1 MYLVVCISVGS
12 TPAIDIFLPVYRPT
26 INKHHA
32 SSSLDYILVNNN
44 NNICLFQTHKIG
56 TAYICWSIHISS
68 RSISAGLPISYCLH
82 VKSRFSQRP
91 PGVASH
97 TGSL

>member
-1 MYLVVCISVGS
+1 MNL
-12 TPAIDIFLPVYRPT
+12 
-26 INKHHA
+26 
-32 SSSLDYILVNNN
+32 LDSEKS
-44 NNICLFQTHKIG
+44 F
-56 TAYICWSIHISS
+56 IHITNSSGPKMEPCAVDSS

-97 TGSL
+97 PGSL